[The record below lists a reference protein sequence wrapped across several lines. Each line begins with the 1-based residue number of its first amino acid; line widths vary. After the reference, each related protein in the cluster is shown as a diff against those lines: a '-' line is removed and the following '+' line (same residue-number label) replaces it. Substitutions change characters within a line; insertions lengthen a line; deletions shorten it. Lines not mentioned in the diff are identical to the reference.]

1 MSGRC
6 ALWLPVSLL
15 PDEPTSKIVVGCAED
30 SRRWGRA
37 KASKNVE
44 GGLFGFFGLVL
55 AFQFIACK
63 NSLRYVDNDLTL
75 IFSFVTVVYKD

>member
-1 MSGRC
+1 M
-6 ALWLPVSLL
+6 
-15 PDEPTSKIVVGCAED
+15 VGCAED

-44 GGLFGFFGLVL
+44 GGLFGFFVFFGLVL